1 LLSQQCQNEHIFA
14 KHLELGKR
22 ANYWSHKRS
31 CRQDN
36 EAACTQWWACERNK
50 VIRIWEDHSKREDKN
65 MNHCLEE
72 DMLSCSSPTS
82 IRSHFNKATLNPAEE
97 FFHNYHIELDPS
109 LTPKYINMA
118 RIASSTTIIPSYDKT
133 PITNLL
139 KAPGFSSVL

>member
-1 LLSQQCQNEHIFA
+1 MSIYLLNIWNWEKGQIIGVIKGHAGRITKLHVLSGGRIV
-14 KHLELGKR
+14 
-22 ANYWSHKRS
+22 
-31 CRQDN
+31 
-36 EAACTQWWACERNK
+36 TCERNK